1 VLSRSGTVTVEATL
15 ARNIINPAGKLAS
28 VLKAIQ
34 PRFVAEEPRS
44 LLAAF
49 RIAGDAAK
57 SVGLEPGIVKSGSF
71 VSERLVIQNVGNV
84 TTTILSTGE
93 IIVRQAEIV
102 LLRLIP

>member
-1 VLSRSGTVTVEATL
+1 MLSRSGTVTVEATL